1 VLRVLVVNSKTQYYV
16 DKGIQRGTA
25 YEEGRALEDWLNQ
38 RHKGKTAQKNLKLHV
53 TFVPVSRDE
62 LTAALL
68 EGRGDIAIAA
78 LTITPERQKDVDF
91 SRPVFRNVAEIAVTG
106 PASPALAT
114 VDDLS
119 GKEVFVRKSS
129 SYFEHLQALNERFAA
144 AGKPP
149 VKLREAPD
157 ELEDED
163 LMEMVNAGLVPVVVV
178 GRLQGGAVGEDPP
191 RHQAQ
196 SRRGRPH
203 GGRHRVGDA
212 QRTARC

>member
-91 SRPVFRNVAEIAVTG
+91 SRPVFATSPRSR
-106 PASPALAT
+106 SPAGVARRWRPST
-114 VDDLS
+114 TC
-119 GKEVFVRKSS
+119 RARRCSS
-129 SYFEHLQALNERFAA
+129 A
-144 AGKPP
+144 
-149 VKLREAPD
+149 
-157 ELEDED
+157 
-163 LMEMVNAGLVPVVVV
+163 
-178 GRLQGGAVGEDPP
+178 
-191 RHQAQ
+191 
-196 SRRGRPH
+196 SRRATSSTCR
-203 GGRHRVGDA
+203 R
-212 QRTARC
+212 